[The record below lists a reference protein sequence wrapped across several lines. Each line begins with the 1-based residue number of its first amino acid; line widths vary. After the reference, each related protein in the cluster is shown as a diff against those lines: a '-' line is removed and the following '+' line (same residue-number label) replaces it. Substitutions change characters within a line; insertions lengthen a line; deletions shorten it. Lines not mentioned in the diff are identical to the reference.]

1 MGHCGY
7 RSHLVV
13 LQALR
18 LHSASTSAGD
28 DALLTTRA
36 GVRPTK
42 ETSEEK
48 HMFLPRSARKAAA
61 IVAVTSLG
69 GLATWT
75 GLAGANAQPGPSG
88 LAVESDGKVAVQDR
102 IHINMRRGTEVTT
115 THISV
120 APGGHTVWHHHPGPH
135 VVAVT
140 TGEVVV
146 YETDCTVRGSGSFEA
161 GEGFFD
167 PGSLRPRHIHT
178 LHNPG
183 EEVAEVV
190 ITDFR
195 EPGRAL
201 TVPADPQPTS
211 VCF

>member
-1 MGHCGY
+1 
-7 RSHLVV
+7 
-13 LQALR
+13 
-18 LHSASTSAGD
+18 
-28 DALLTTRA
+28 
-36 GVRPTK
+36 
-42 ETSEEK
+42 
-48 HMFLPRSARKAAA
+48 MFHPSSARKAVA

-88 LAVESDGKVAVQDR
+88 LAVESHEKVAVQDR
-102 IHINMRRGTEVTT
+102 IHINMRRGTELTT

-120 APGGHTVWHHHPGPH
+120 APGGHTAWHHHPGPH

-140 TGEVVV
+140 TGQVTV
-146 YETDCTVRGSGSFEA
+146 YETDCTVRGSFNA
-161 GEGFFD
+161 GQGFFD

-183 EEVAEVV
+183 KEVAEVV

-201 TVPADPQPTS
+201 TVTAEPQPPS
-211 VCF
+211 ACF